1 MQVSQGEIIEA
12 TMIAALANFLDAWA
26 EVSGIMPTQEVESA

>member
-1 MQVSQGEIIEA
+1 MRVSQGEIIEA
-12 TMIAALANFLDAWA
+12 AMIGALANFLDTWA